1 LILSFSAGP
10 LAQTE
15 CPAHGRAFMFLN
27 SQVRATLGEKQID
40 IAHNAA
46 LRS

>member
-1 LILSFSAGP
+1 
-10 LAQTE
+10 
-15 CPAHGRAFMFLN
+15 MFLN